1 MNTTTENLIPVYSTE
16 LKKAISKMPYYSEE
30 AFLND
35 ANAYINSIKNGSM
48 LCIIHSVAKSGMSRT
63 LSFKSCKSNG
73 ERFNYR
79 NYNNLFF
86 ALGYK
91 DGKNNE
97 GFIIRGCGMDMVFNT
112 NYNIIHDFYRIGLIS
127 KESCSHLAQQTP
139 VIL

>member
-1 MNTTTENLIPVYSTE
+1 MNTTETTQIILSASI
-16 LKKAISKMPYYSEE
+16 KKAISKMQYYSEE
-30 AFLND
+30 SFLSD
-35 ANAYINSIKNGSM
+35 ANNYIEAISNGSM

-97 GFIIRGCGMDMVFNT
+97 GFIIRGCGMDMIFHT
-112 NYNIIHDFYRIGLIS
+112 NYCIIHDFKNVGIITSNECRV
-127 KESCSHLAQQTP
+127 LAQKTP
-139 VIL
+139 VVL

>member
-1 MNTTTENLIPVYSTE
+1 MKTTETTQIILSASI
-16 LKKAISKMPYYSEE
+16 KKAISKMDYYSEE
-30 AFLND
+30 SFLSD
-35 ANAYINSIKNGSM
+35 ANNYIEAISNGSM

-97 GFIIRGCGMDMVFNT
+97 GYIIRGCGMDMVFDT